1 MHFSESF
8 HAKLRGVS
16 ATSPVQTAISPTPI
30 LDRQSPMPKMES
42 KAATTGI
49 LLVIWLGLVV
59 LATTVFTFSQAPLIR
74 SAARWIGAVLR
85 QMAPQEW
92 TAITAVLFL
101 FSLLVASFVAIAIHE
116 LAHAVVGVAVGFR
129 FNSLR
134 IGRLQF
140 DRPFRISLYRGR
152 GTGSGGWA
160 SLFPVRQDG
169 LAWRAIAMLLA
180 GPVSNLI
187 SILVLSLLPFSKGM
201 FSATFIYISLL
212 LGVMNLVPFRS
223 RAVISDGGRILMLLQ
238 NRPRGE
244 RWLAMLKLVEELRQG
259 VPQENLSPEFLAKA
273 IAIQD
278 RSPDTFTAHALA
290 YMSAF
295 WQHKDDEAARALET
309 CLRYSSLAAPSQRHG
324 IITDAAV
331 FQARRRRRIDLA
343 EQWMADLPQKTEY
356 PWMRQRCEAAILE
369 ARGDLAGALKKL
381 DEMEKLV
388 LAVPNQW
395 VREATFRGLRRWK
408 SELQPTPASGLSPD
422 LQPVSSQTAIQK

>member
-1 MHFSESF
+1 
-8 HAKLRGVS
+8 
-16 ATSPVQTAISPTPI
+16 
-30 LDRQSPMPKMES
+30 MPKMES

-49 LLVIWLGLVV
+49 FLAIWLGLVV
-59 LATTVFTFSQAPLIR
+59 LVTTVLTFSQAPIIR

-92 TAITAVLFL
+92 TVATALLFL
-101 FSLLVASFVAIAIHE
+101 FCLLAASFVAVAIHE
-116 LAHAVVGVAVGFR
+116 LAHALAGVAVGFR

-160 SLFPVRQDG
+160 SLLPVRQDG
-169 LAWRAIAMLLA
+169 LVWRAIVMLLA
-180 GPVSNLI
+180 GPVSNLV
-187 SILVLSLLPFSKGM
+187 SIFLLTLLPYSKGM
-201 FSATFIYISLL
+201 FSATFMYVSLL
-212 LGVMNLVPFRS
+212 LGVMNLFPFRS

-238 NRPRGE
+238 NRQKGE

-259 VPQENLSPEFLAKA
+259 VPHENLSPEFLAKA
-273 IAIQD
+273 VAIQD

-290 YMSAF
+290 YMVAF
-295 WQHKDDEAARALET
+295 WQHKDDEAAQALET
-309 CLRYSSLAAPSQRHG
+309 CLRHSGLAAPSQRHG

-343 EQWMADLPQKTEY
+343 EQWLADLPLKTEY

-369 ARGDLAGALKKL
+369 ARGDLSGALKKL
-381 DEMEKLV
+381 DEIEKLV

-395 VREATFRGLRRWK
+395 VREITLRGLLRWK
-408 SELQPTPASGLSPD
+408 SELQQPTLRS
-422 LQPVSSQTAIQK
+422 